1 MEGSDFTSELA
12 ESEGVSWVVREQ
24 RWMFFFSVQNKEL
37 NVWEAL
43 IALLISDIRA
53 AGVCIWMKNIWTPGL
68 AAQGAAATK
77 GALIVGESVSG
88 FSVTCSS
95 LITYFELIIWNA
107 NYLIP
112 LHLADILSFPA
123 DTTHFE
129 GVLLNA
135 AVIQCCW
142 RDFINTFWIAPV
154 CSSLRLIH
162 ILNTKKIW
170 PFQYKFCILH
180 LMLWR
185 FGQILYHK

>member
-1 MEGSDFTSELA
+1 
-12 ESEGVSWVVREQ
+12 
-24 RWMFFFSVQNKEL
+24 
-37 NVWEAL
+37 
-43 IALLISDIRA
+43 
-53 AGVCIWMKNIWTPGL
+53 MKNIWTPGL

-129 GVLLNA
+129 GVLLNT
-135 AVIQCCW
+135 AVIQCC
-142 RDFINTFWIAPV
+142 
-154 CSSLRLIH
+154 
-162 ILNTKKIW
+162 
-170 PFQYKFCILH
+170 
-180 LMLWR
+180 
-185 FGQILYHK
+185 